1 MTDLDHCLNKGCC
14 RKYFTLHDKLLNKK
28 EAINLHNHMKLDNV
42 SGYKVYNVYNTLIR
56 YTKYILKLKD
66 GKLLNKK
73 EAINLH
79 KPIKLDNVSGYKVY
93 NVYNKIHKLYSY
105 KLKLKDGWLLII
117 FNLCKFDQHWTRT
130 EYTKQFGHKLVFYLI
145 FIVLL
150 MPLYSKYSIT

>member
-1 MTDLDHCLNKGCC
+1 
-14 RKYFTLHDKLLNKK
+14 
-28 EAINLHNHMKLDNV
+28 MKLDNV

-117 FNLCKFDQHWTRT
+117 
-130 EYTKQFGHKLVFYLI
+130 LI
-145 FIVLL
+145 FVSSISIGPERNILNSSATNLFSISYLL
-150 MPLYSKYSIT
+150 SCLCPCIANIPLHKASRSSGFSISSIIIF